1 MILVTSVL
9 PLFLMAEIVALH
21 EAAQAGSVDC
31 CEALLARGCPKRP
44 RTRDQ
49 VLPEDMAAGAGFPDC
64 AAAIRE
70 QNFDLAY
77 LFEIASCTLLDNGW
91 LVVVC
96 VWGHPLY
103 VL

>member
-1 MILVTSVL
+1 
-9 PLFLMAEIVALH
+9 
-21 EAAQAGSVDC
+21 
-31 CEALLARGCPKRP
+31 
-44 RTRDQ
+44 